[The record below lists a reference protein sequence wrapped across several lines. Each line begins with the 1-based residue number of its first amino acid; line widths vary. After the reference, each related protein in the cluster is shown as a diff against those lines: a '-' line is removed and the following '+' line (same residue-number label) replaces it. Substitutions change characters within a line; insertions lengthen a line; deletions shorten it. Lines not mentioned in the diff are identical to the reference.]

1 VKIIRFLFLVFL
13 IVGCNYN
20 PNNSDYVPPSIIWST
35 SDEMP
40 SFKDCDE
47 FDLDSERKMCFES
60 KILNMIYSNLDLKE
74 VIVPKKINDTLY
86 LSLLID
92 NKGKVSLTDS
102 KNIDKLTTYIPN
114 FELLLSQSIEK
125 IPPLF
130 PATKTNIGVPVST
143 KFKLPLIIKS
153 N

>member
-1 VKIIRFLFLVFL
+1 MKIIRFLYLVFL

-60 KILNMIYSNLDLKE
+60 KILKS
-74 VIVPKKINDTLY
+74 KING
-86 LSLLID
+86 LLEIVTRNMHMQFSYD
-92 NKGKVSLTDS
+92 
-102 KNIDKLTTYIPN
+102 IPLN
-114 FELLLSQSIEK
+114 
-125 IPPLF
+125 
-130 PATKTNIGVPVST
+130 
-143 KFKLPLIIKS
+143 
-153 N
+153 